1 MNYVGSLGMSE
12 NHQVE
17 QELRDTRHILNRLLA
32 VSPAVIY
39 STTPYPPFQ
48 VRYISENVTIVTGYS
63 PDQFIEDVNFWKS
76 KVHPDDRS
84 MVLEQ
89 LNKMQLLEY
98 LEMEYRFLCADEE
111 YHYLHE
117 EIKILRDAEGHP
129 VEGIGYFIDV
139 TRQRNYEEAIRQS
152 ENLYRSLAEASRD
165 LIFLISSERTIE
177 YLNSY
182 ARQALG
188 WGDLQTRLPSYNH
201 ILKLI
206 PESSIQQVLQTQQA
220 IYTEN
225 VAQISKK
232 RIWLGTWLVPI
243 FSPQNEVEFVMAVSR
258 DITRQRETEEE
269 LQRALKAEQ
278 ELNSLRYRFL
288 TMTTH
293 EFKTPISTIL
303 SSVELLETY
312 GERWSTEKRN
322 DHINRIKTA
331 AQRLNQMLSE
341 VLEVNRVESG
351 AGLEVSEGIDLIQLC
366 HEVMNEIQ
374 QADQNQ
380 HPLIFVHTGDLNRV
394 KADARSLR
402 NIVSNLLSNA
412 VKYSNPGNEVLLEL
426 STYPDHFWIK
436 VHDRGI
442 GVLEKDREN
451 LFEPF
456 YRGENVNSI
465 PGTGLG
471 LTIVKRS
478 VEAMGGDIQFEDKP
492 GGGSIFSVRI
502 PVNNQ
507 AGEKNI
513 A

>member
-1 MNYVGSLGMSE
+1 MGE

-17 QELRDTRHILNRLLA
+17 RELRDTRHILNRLLA

-39 STTPYPPFQ
+39 STTPRPPYQ

-63 PDQFIEDVNFWKS
+63 PDQFIEDSNFWKS
-76 KVHPDDRS
+76 KVHPEDRP

-89 LNKMQLLEY
+89 LDKMRLLEF

-117 EIKILRDAEGHP
+117 EIKILRDVDGHP
-129 VEGIGYFIDV
+129 MEGIGYFVDI

-165 LIFLISSERTIE
+165 LIILISNEKTIE
-177 YLNSY
+177 YMNSF

-188 WGDLQTRLPSYNH
+188 WGDLQTRLPSYSH

-206 PESSIQQVLQTQQA
+206 PESSIQQVFQTQQA
-220 IYTEN
+220 VYTEN
-225 VAQISKK
+225 SAYIAK
-232 RIWLGTWLVPI
+232 RKIWLGTWLVPI
-243 FSPQNEVEFVMAVSR
+243 FSTQNEVEFVMAVSR

-293 EFKTPISTIL
+293 EFKTPISTII
-303 SSVELLETY
+303 SSIELLETY
-312 GERWSTEKRN
+312 GERWNAEKRN
-322 DHINRIKTA
+322 EYINRIKTA
-331 AQRLNQMLSE
+331 AHRFNQMLSE
-341 VLEVNRVESG
+341 VLEVNRVDVNT
-351 AGLEVSEGIDLIQLC
+351 GLELSEEVDLLQLC
-366 HEVMNEIQ
+366 HEVITEIQ

-380 HPLIFVHTGDLNRV
+380 HPIVFIHTGELNRV

-412 VKYSNPGNEVLLEL
+412 VKYSSAGNKVILEL
-426 STYPDHFWIK
+426 TTTTEDFWVK
-436 VHDRGI
+436 VRDQGI
-442 GVLEKDREN
+442 GIPEKDRNN

-471 LTIVKRS
+471 LTIVKRL
-478 VEAMGGDIQFEDKP
+478 VEAMSGDIYFGDNVGE
-492 GGGSIFSVRI
+492 GSVFSVRI
-502 PVNNQ
+502 PVR
-507 AGEKNI
+507 K
-513 A
+513 

>member
-1 MNYVGSLGMSE
+1 MSE
-12 NHQVE
+12 NNPVE

-39 STTPYPPFQ
+39 STTPFPPYQ

-63 PDQFIEDVNFWKS
+63 PDQFIEDANFWKS
-76 KVHPDDRS
+76 RVHPEDRL

-89 LNKMQLLEY
+89 LDKMQLLDF
-98 LEMEYRFLCADEE
+98 LEMEYRFLCADEQ
-111 YHYLHE
+111 YHFLHE
-117 EIKILRDAEGHP
+117 EIKVLRDTTGHP
-129 VEGIGYFIDV
+129 IEGIGYFIDV

-165 LIFLISSERTIE
+165 LIILISREKTIE
-177 YLNSY
+177 YINSY

-188 WGDLQTRLPSYNH
+188 WGESQTKLPSYAH

-206 PESSIQQVLQTQQA
+206 PEGSIQQAFQTQQA
-220 IYTEN
+220 VYTEN
-225 VAQISKK
+225 SAIISKRK
-232 RIWLGTWLVPI
+232 IWLGTWLVPI
-243 FSPQNEVEFVMAVSR
+243 SNPHNDVEFVMAVAR

-303 SSVELLETY
+303 SSIELLETY
-312 GERWSTEKRN
+312 GERWSPEKRN

-331 AQRLNQMLSE
+331 AQRLNQMLSD
-341 VLEVNRVESG
+341 VLEVNRVDNSV
-351 AGLEVSEGIDLIQLC
+351 GLVINEKVDLSQLC
-366 HEVMNEIQ
+366 HEVIREIQ
-374 QADQNQ
+374 QSDQNR
-380 HPLIFVHTGDLNRV
+380 HPVIFVHTGELSSVRMDT
-394 KADARSLR
+394 RSFR
-402 NIVSNLLSNA
+402 NIISNLLSNA
-412 VKYSNPGNEVLLEL
+412 IKYSDPGKDVILEL
-426 STYPDHFWIK
+426 STQPDHLWVK

-442 GVLEKDREN
+442 GVPEKDREN

-456 YRGENVNSI
+456 YRGENVSSI

-478 VEAMGGDIQFEDKP
+478 VEALGGEIHYEEKA
-492 GGGSIFSVRI
+492 GGGSVFSVRI
-502 PVNNQ
+502 PLKHLT
-507 AGEKNI
+507 GESNRG
-513 A
+513 

>member
-1 MNYVGSLGMSE
+1 MNE
-12 NHQVE
+12 NQQVE

-39 STTPYPPFQ
+39 STTPFPPYQ
-48 VRYISENVTIVTGYS
+48 VRYISENVAIVTGYS
-63 PDQFIEDVNFWKS
+63 PDQFLEDANFWKS
-76 KVHPDDRS
+76 KVHPDDRP
-84 MVLEQ
+84 MVVEQ
-89 LNKMQLLEY
+89 LNKMQLLDY
-98 LEMEYRFLCADEE
+98 LEMEYRFMCADEQ
-111 YHYLHE
+111 YHFLHE
-117 EIKILRDAEGHP
+117 EIKILRDAEGTP
-129 VEGIGYFIDV
+129 KEGIGYFIDI

-165 LIFLISSERTIE
+165 LIILISGEKTIE
-177 YLNSY
+177 YINSY

-188 WGDLQTRLPSYNH
+188 WAEFHAKLPSYAH

-206 PESSIQQVLQTQQA
+206 PESSIQQVFQTQQA
-220 IYTEN
+220 VYTEN
-225 VAQISKK
+225 LAIISKQK
-232 RIWLGTWLVPI
+232 TWLGTWLVPI
-243 FSPQNEVEFVMAVSR
+243 FSSQNEVEFVMAVAR

-312 GERWSTEKRN
+312 GERWSPEKRK
-322 DHINRIKTA
+322 DHINRIKAA
-331 AQRLNQMLSE
+331 AQRLNHMLSD
-341 VLEVNRVESG
+341 VLEVNRVESN
-351 AGLEVSEGIDLIQLC
+351 AGLEFSEKVDLIQLC
-366 HEVMNEIQ
+366 HEVMSEIQ

-380 HPLIFVHTGDLNRV
+380 HAMIFVHVGEVSRV
-394 KADARSLR
+394 RTDARSLR
-402 NIVSNLLSNA
+402 NILSNLLSNA
-412 VKYSNPGNEVLLEL
+412 VKYSYPGNEVMLEL
-426 STYPDHFWIK
+426 ITHPDHFWVK

-442 GVLEKDREN
+442 GVAEKDREN

-478 VEAMGGDIQFEDKP
+478 VEALGGEIQYEEKV
-492 GGGSIFSVRI
+492 GGGSIFSVRV
-502 PVNNQ
+502 PL
-507 AGEKNI
+507 KT
-513 A
+513 